1 MNLMQTISK
10 LASDGVDLML
20 QPLDTKRIGAEA
32 ERRGLFMAYMR
43 NATAETL
50 TDELRDRSALF
61 AHVSDE
67 ELRAEFEA
75 RGMFSTKHAPLST
88 LVTDAEQRGFSA
100 LRYALNGLSET
111 SAKRDA
117 SWPTKG
123 EFSVMERAAELCE
136 EAGEAAGNAKKL
148 RRLEIGMAGNRNKDG
163 SKIRDDLE
171 YEIGDVLICAANL
184 ANKAGVS
191 LYAGLVRAFNTRS
204 EELGLPE
211 RIR

>member
-75 RGMFSTKHAPLST
+75 RGMFSTKHASSST
-88 LVTDAEQRGFSA
+88 LIIDAEQRGFSA
-100 LRYALNGLSET
+100 LRYALRELSDT

-117 SWPTKG
+117 SWPTNGK
-123 EFSVMERAAELCE
+123 FSIMERAAELCE

-148 RRLEIGMAGNRNKDG
+148 RRLELGMAGNRVGDVG
-163 SKIRDDLE
+163 KIRANLE
-171 YEIGDVLICAANL
+171 YEIGDVIICAANL
-184 ANKAGVS
+184 ANTAGVD
-191 LYAGLVRAFNTRS
+191 LYSGVKRAFNERS
-204 EELGLPE
+204 EELGLEE
-211 RIR
+211 RL